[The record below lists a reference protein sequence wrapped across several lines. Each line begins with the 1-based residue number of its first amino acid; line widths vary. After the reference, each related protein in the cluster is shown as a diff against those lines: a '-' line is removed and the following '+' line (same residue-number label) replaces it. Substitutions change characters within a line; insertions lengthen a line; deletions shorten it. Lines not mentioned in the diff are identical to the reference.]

1 MAACSKSY
9 TKLHTATCYCLLNN
23 MSTINQHSAYLDL
36 ITKKLSGE
44 ISIDEDHKLQQWLED
59 SNENQEVFN
68 SYKATWDEMDRVKD
82 KSSREVDIEWSRLE
96 DAIDFEESTT
106 EKKERSLFANIYRY
120 AAALLAIAIAAFSIY
135 YVVNNPGSE
144 QVVAQIQVQEVELSE
159 GSKVTVNSNSRL
171 TYPKKFQQD
180 KREVTL
186 NGEAFFEVAKDPER
200 PFIINAGKMRV
211 EVLGTSF
218 NVKAYENLEQVEVV
232 VSTGKVAVY
241 SLDKPDEQVVLVK
254 GQKAIFYKSSTKIE
268 ATLNEDINFASW
280 KTKEIIFE
288 DTPMPEV
295 IRIINEIYKSDL
307 KLVGDQL
314 NECPVTTTF
323 DNQSLKAILNVLE
336 STLDLSIKEKGN
348 SFEVYGEGCE

>member
-1 MAACSKSY
+1 MNDNAP
-9 TKLHTATCYCLLNN
+9 H
-23 MSTINQHSAYLDL
+23 IEYLDL

-44 ISIDEDHKLQQWLED
+44 ISADEDHKLQQWLKD
-59 SNENQEVFN
+59 GSENQEVFN

-82 KSSREVDIEWSRLE
+82 KTSRELDFEWSRLE
-96 DAIDFEESTT
+96 DAIDFAESTT
-106 EKKERSLFANIYRY
+106 TQVKERSLFGKIYRY
-120 AAALLAIAIAAFSIY
+120 AAVILALAIATFSIY
-135 YVVNNPGSE
+135 YIVDNQGSE
-144 QVVAQIQVQEVELSE
+144 LVVAQIQIQEVELSE

-171 TYPKKFQQD
+171 TYPKKFQRD

-186 NGEAFFEVAKDPER
+186 KGEAFFEVAKDPER
-200 PFIINAGKMRV
+200 PFIINAGKIRV

-241 SLDKPDEQVVLVK
+241 SHDKPDEKVVLVK

-307 KLVGDQL
+307 KLIGDQL
-314 NECPVTTTF
+314 VECPVTTTF
-323 DNQSLKAILNVLE
+323 DNQSLASILNVLE
-336 STLDLSIKEKGN
+336 STLDLSIEKNGN
-348 SFEVYGEGCE
+348 SFEISGEGCE

>member
-1 MAACSKSY
+1 MNDNAP
-9 TKLHTATCYCLLNN
+9 H
-23 MSTINQHSAYLDL
+23 IEYLDL

-44 ISIDEDHKLQQWLED
+44 TSADEDHKLQQWLKD

-82 KSSREVDIEWSRLE
+82 KTSREVDFEWSRLE

-106 EKKERSLFANIYRY
+106 QKNERSLFANIYRY
-120 AAALLAIAIAAFSIY
+120 AAALLAIAIATFSIY
-135 YVVNNPGSE
+135 YVVNNADSE
-144 QVVAQIQVQEVELSE
+144 QVVAQIQIQEVKLSE

-180 KREVTL
+180 KRVVTL
-186 NGEAFFEVAKDPER
+186 DGEAFFEVAKDPER
-200 PFIINAGKMRV
+200 PFIINAGKIRV

-241 SLDKPDEQVVLVK
+241 SLNKPDEKVVLVK

-268 ATLNEDINFASW
+268 ASLNEDINFAAW

-314 NECPVTTTF
+314 VECPVTTTF
-323 DNQSLKAILNVLE
+323 DNQSLESILNVLE

>member
-1 MAACSKSY
+1 MNDNAP
-9 TKLHTATCYCLLNN
+9 H
-23 MSTINQHSAYLDL
+23 IEYLDL

-44 ISIDEDHKLQQWLED
+44 TSADEDHKLQQWLKD

-82 KSSREVDIEWSRLE
+82 KTSQEVDFEWSRLE

-106 EKKERSLFANIYRY
+106 QKNERSLFANIYRY
-120 AAALLAIAIAAFSIY
+120 AAALLAIAIATFSIY
-135 YVVNNPGSE
+135 YVVNNADSE
-144 QVVAQIQVQEVELSE
+144 QVVAQIQIQEVKLSE

-180 KREVTL
+180 KRVVTL
-186 NGEAFFEVAKDPER
+186 DGEAFFEVAKDPER
-200 PFIINAGKMRV
+200 PFIINAGKIRV

-241 SLDKPDEQVVLVK
+241 SLNKPDEKVVLVK

-268 ATLNEDINFASW
+268 ASLNEDINFAAW

-314 NECPVTTTF
+314 VECPVTTTF
-323 DNQSLKAILNVLE
+323 DNQSLESILNVLE